1 LLGDLAPTNPL
12 KRLRFG
18 GFRWSSWEGVLDG
31 WVLIPLDW
39 VGVGDRASSQR

>member
-18 GFRWSSWEGVLDG
+18 GFRWSSWEGILEG
-31 WVLIPLDW
+31 
-39 VGVGDRASSQR
+39 